1 MYIISQ
7 DITLLHDHEIGL
19 TILADFSNT
28 TEQEADTGVLS
39 LKSRNWFDSKII
51 LQSTQTSS
59 PITAIRLPSSSECKD
74 IFLRFK

>member
-1 MYIISQ
+1 MHNNSDEQSTYILHSRHLKILISIIFVEGMYISSQ

-39 LKSRNWFDSKII
+39 LKSRN
-51 LQSTQTSS
+51 
-59 PITAIRLPSSSECKD
+59 
-74 IFLRFK
+74 

>member
-1 MYIISQ
+1 MYISSQ

-39 LKSRNWFDSKII
+39 LKSRNWFDS
-51 LQSTQTSS
+51 
-59 PITAIRLPSSSECKD
+59 
-74 IFLRFK
+74 

>member
-1 MYIISQ
+1 MHNNSDEQSTYILHSRHLKILISIIIFVGGIYISSQ

-39 LKSRNWFDSKII
+39 LKSRN
-51 LQSTQTSS
+51 
-59 PITAIRLPSSSECKD
+59 
-74 IFLRFK
+74 

>member
-1 MYIISQ
+1 MYISSQ

-39 LKSRNWFDSKII
+39 LKSRN
-51 LQSTQTSS
+51 
-59 PITAIRLPSSSECKD
+59 
-74 IFLRFK
+74 